1 MSQSQ
6 CWTSP
11 LLLPIKTICNN
22 RIGNHFQT
30 FTFNFHVLVK
40 YFKKASNTW
49 MRCSAP
55 LSSLLFCS
63 TDSSTN
69 VFFSL
74 QNYKSR
80 LFSTFFLFEK
90 WVNEMKL
97 TTGWDKKSAARV
109 GEGQTLLNRTAK
121 RKYFYHNEA
130 GEGWGRSR
138 NSSQR
143 SGGYKIIFSQ

>member
-1 MSQSQ
+1 MSPSP

-40 YFKKASNTW
+40 YFKRASNTR

-55 LSSLLFCS
+55 YHRYYFAAEI
-63 TDSSTN
+63 
-69 VFFSL
+69 VAPMFFFSL

-80 LFSTFFLFEK
+80 LFSTFFYLRSELMK
-90 WVNEMKL
+90 WNSRQD
-97 TTGWDKKSAARV
+97 GDKKSAARV
-109 GEGQTLLNRTAK
+109 GEGQTLLNHTAK
-121 RKYFYHNEA
+121 RKDFYHNET
-130 GEGWGRSR
+130 
-138 NSSQR
+138 
-143 SGGYKIIFSQ
+143 GGGLREEQKFFTEKRRL